1 MKKKMLH
8 VVKHHLRKLQ
18 LTMRLTVLFVF
29 LFCIQLSAKVY
40 SQKENTVKIDKKEV
54 KLIKVFE
61 MIENQSKYRF
71 FYNNKEVP
79 VNETVQIKV
88 KGEALVQ
95 DVLQSALK
103 KFGLNF
109 NILPNDVIIVGP
121 KNENIAPIKIKGIIK
136 DSKGVTL
143 PGVSVKIKNVNKG
156 TQSDQNG
163 IFEMDVPDNAVLVF
177 SFVGF
182 QTQEIVVNG
191 KAVLEVTMLDENKNL
206 SEVVV
211 VGYGTQKKSSTTA
224 AISTLKGNDIADNPV
239 GNITNSIAGRVPG
252 ISAFQASG
260 EPGADAS
267 TIRVRGVG
275 TTQTGAN
282 ASALTIVDGV
292 PRPFSQ
298 INPHEIESI
307 TVLKDAAAVAPYGLA
322 GANGVI
328 LITSKRGKEGKIAL
342 TYDAW
347 YGIQRPTHFPDYLNS
362 YDYAVAYNQADKNA
376 GLPQAYTADQLQKY
390 KDHSDP
396 DHYPDHDWIKEVINF
411 NAPMTGHNL
420 TFSGGSDKVRFFSS
434 IGYLYQEGSV
444 NVINYSRY
452 NLSSNVDVN
461 ATKTTTVSLDVKA
474 SYEIAKNPGGT
485 SGTGIYTSVTKNSP
499 LLANQLSFS
508 NGLPGNTLLPSIYDS
523 GYDKS
528 DKNTVFTQLSIEQKL
543 PFVKGL
549 AIKGVVAYDKNYLFD
564 KNFQTPYTYYTLNA
578 TNQYVPVKAGLA
590 APSLNENFNQDVR
603 TTLQGYITYQRTF
616 GKSDISL
623 LAVAEKR
630 SGNYNAFGASR
641 INYQVDLDELSLGSS
656 AKNDYDNSGSSN
668 SAKQLGY
675 VYRATYN
682 YDQKYFAEFSGR
694 YDGHYYFAPGERFAF
709 FPALSLGWRISQ
721 EDFIR
726 DNYDWIDNL
735 KLRGSVGKSGNL
747 AGSAFQY
754 LSSYGLGS
762 SGTKDN
768 NSDNNSGKGGYVFG
782 GTSYTQVQG
791 AFERAQANPNI
802 TWETSKKLDIGLEG
816 LFFKGQLGF
825 EFDVFKERRS
835 DMLVPPT
842 ATVPL
847 EYGIGLSQVNGGI
860 MDNQGFDFSINHSH
874 RFDNG
879 LTYSVGFNFSYA
891 KNKLVQTFESGATYN
906 NPNRRLTGRPLG
918 TQFGF
923 QALGFFQS
931 QAEIDASATQFGKL
945 IPGDIKYK
953 DQNGDGKIDDND
965 QVPIGDPIFP
975 QIVYGLTGNIA
986 WKGVD
991 LSMLWQ
997 GAAESNYQLTDE
1009 AATPLFNGAKIFKEQ
1024 LDTWSPDNPNA
1035 RFPILLTS
1043 PNTNTLQNSTL
1054 FMRNG
1059 AYLRLKTAAI
1069 GYTFPLSLSGK
1080 IGIKS
1085 VRIFVSGQ
1093 NLLTFSADKFIDPEI
1108 GSSASSRA
1116 RYYFQ
1121 QKVYSMGLNVNF

>member
-8 VVKHHLRKLQ
+8 VVLNHVRKLQ
-18 LTMRLTVLFVF
+18 LTMRFTILFVF
-29 LFCIQLSAKVY
+29 LFCLQLSAKVY
-40 SQKENTVKIDKKEV
+40 SQKEVTVKIDKKEV
-54 KLIKVFE
+54 KLIRVFE

-71 FYNNKEVP
+71 FYSNKEIP
-79 VNETVQIKV
+79 INETVQIKTNGKIPV
-88 KGEALVQ
+88 E

-109 NILPNDVIIVGP
+109 NILPNDVIIVAPNNG
-121 KNENIAPIKIKGIIK
+121 KIASIKIKGIIK

-156 TQSDQNG
+156 TLTDQNG
-163 IFEMDVPDNAVLVF
+163 IFEIDVPEDAVLVF
-177 SFVGF
+177 SYVGF
-182 QTQEIVVNG
+182 QTQEIAVSG
-191 KAVLEVTMLDENKNL
+191 KTVLEITLLDENKNL

-224 AISTLKGNDIADNPV
+224 AISTLKGGEIVNNPV
-239 GNITNSIAGRVPG
+239 ANVTNSIAGRIPG
-252 ISAFQASG
+252 ISAVQGTG
-260 EPGADAS
+260 EPGADGA

-282 ASALTIVDGV
+282 ASALTIVDGI
-292 PRPFSQ
+292 PRAFSQ
-298 INPHEIESI
+298 VNPNEIESI

-328 LITSKRGKEGKIAL
+328 LITTKRGKEGKMSL
-342 TYDAW
+342 SYNGW
-347 YGIQRPTHFPDYLNS
+347 YGFQRPARYPDYLNA

-376 GLPQAYTADQLQKY
+376 GLPEAYSADQLQKY

-411 NAPMTGHNL
+411 NSPMTSHNL
-420 TFSGGSDKVRFFSS
+420 TLSGGSDKVRFFTS

-452 NLSSNVDVN
+452 NLASNIDVN

-474 SYEIAKNPGGT
+474 SYEITKNPGAT
-485 SGTGIYTSVTKNSP
+485 SGAGIYTSVTKNAP
-499 LLANQLSFS
+499 LLPAQLSFS

-523 GYDKS
+523 GYDKK
-528 DKNTVFTQLSIEQKL
+528 DNNILFTQLSIEQKL
-543 PFVKGL
+543 PFLKGL
-549 AIKGVVAYDKNYLFD
+549 AIKGVIAYDKGYIFD

-578 TNQYVPVKAGLA
+578 SNQYIPVKAGLA
-590 APSLNENFNQDVR
+590 APSLNESFNQSVN

-616 GKSDISL
+616 GKNDINL

-630 SGNYNAFGASR
+630 SGNNNLFAASR
-641 INYQVDLDELSLGSS
+641 MNYQVDLDELSLGSS

-668 SAKQLGY
+668 NSKQLGY
-675 VYRATYN
+675 VYRASYN

-709 FPALSLGWRISQ
+709 FPALSLGWRLSQ

-726 DNYDWIDNL
+726 DNYSWIDNL

-762 SGTKDN
+762 SGNKDN
-768 NSDNNSGKGGYVFG
+768 NSGNGGYVFG

-860 MDNQGFDFSINHSH
+860 MDNQGLDFSITHSH
-874 RFDNG
+874 QFANG
-879 LTYSVGFNFSYA
+879 INYNVGFNFSYA
-891 KNKLVQTFESGATYN
+891 KNKLIQTFENGATYN

-923 QALGFFQS
+923 QAIGFFQS

-965 QVPIGDPIFP
+965 QVPIGNPIFP
-975 QIVYGLTGNIA
+975 QIVYGLTGSIA

-991 LSMLWQ
+991 VSMLWQ
-997 GAAESNYQLTDE
+997 GAAEGNYLLINE
-1009 AATPLFNGAKIFKEQ
+1009 ASAAFFNGAKIFKEQ
-1024 LDTWSPDNPNA
+1024 LNTWSPGNPNA
-1035 RFPILLTS
+1035 RYPILLPS
-1043 PNTNTLQNSTL
+1043 PNTNSSQASSLYISSGN
-1054 FMRNG
+1054 
-1059 AYLRLKTAAI
+1059 YLRLKTAQI
-1069 GYTFPLSLSGK
+1069 GYTFPLLMSSK

-1085 VRIFVSGQ
+1085 IRIFASGQ
-1093 NLLTFSADKFIDPEI
+1093 NLLTFSADKFIDPELGAS
-1108 GSSASSRA
+1108 GSTRS

-1121 QKVYSMGLNVNF
+1121 QQVYSMGVNVNF